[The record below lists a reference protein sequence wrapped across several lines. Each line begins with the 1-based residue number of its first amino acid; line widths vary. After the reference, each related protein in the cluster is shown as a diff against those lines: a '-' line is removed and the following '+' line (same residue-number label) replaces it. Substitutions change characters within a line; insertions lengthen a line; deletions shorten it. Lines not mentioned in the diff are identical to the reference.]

1 MGYYYGSSSIGKG
14 AIVVVT
20 VDHPFAVDCVN
31 TKGIVG
37 IVLDTDTYTYDVK
50 DMNGDTWCYGAEE
63 IRYATDTEIAEALGK
78 MIKRRR

>member
-14 AIVVVT
+14 AIVVVK

-31 TKGIVG
+31 TKGVVG

-50 DMNGDTWCYGAEE
+50 DTRGDNWCYGAEE
-63 IRYATDTEIAEALGK
+63 IRYATDTEIAEALYQ
-78 MIKRRR
+78 MIRRK